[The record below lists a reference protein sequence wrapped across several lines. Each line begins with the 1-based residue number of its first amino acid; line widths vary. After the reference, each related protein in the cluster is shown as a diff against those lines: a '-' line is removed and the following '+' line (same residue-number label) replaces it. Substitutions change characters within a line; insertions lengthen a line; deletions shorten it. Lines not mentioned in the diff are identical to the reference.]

1 MTTISNVN
9 QQYNRFETD
18 KQRASAK
25 RFINADDAKL
35 NKMAHNTYN
44 FNERANDKKFS
55 RNVSIAVNSLP
66 LIAVASGLASKKGAA
81 AVIKDGAY
89 WGIALLAPKAINA
102 VNNKL
107 VNVSSKVK
115 NAERKNAGTSYMAQV
130 AASIGAYFGATAL
143 FNKVIEKP
151 KVKEFGKNMIGK
163 VSEFAS
169 NAKQTIKNMKSPINL
184 SPEAGA
190 KLAELKAKVKVP
202 EFAKPAIENLKNS
215 ETLKTALTTSK
226 NIAKKAIKNA
236 PILTVLGIGA
246 ALVAKSVSSAN
257 KFGEIKSN
265 IKNAQLETAK
275 GLVNAYS
282 QENEELKAEKE
293 EQLADNI
300 NPKTSDEDI
309 DA

>member
-1 MTTISNVN
+1 
-9 QQYNRFETD
+9 
-18 KQRASAK
+18 
-25 RFINADDAKL
+25 
-35 NKMAHNTYN
+35 
-44 FNERANDKKFS
+44 
-55 RNVSIAVNSLP
+55 
-66 LIAVASGLASKKGAA
+66 
-81 AVIKDGAY
+81 
-89 WGIALLAPKAINA
+89 
-102 VNNKL
+102 
-107 VNVSSKVK
+107 
-115 NAERKNAGTSYMAQV
+115 MAQV

-190 KLAELKAKVKVP
+190 KLAELKAKDLVENNYFSHESP
-202 EFAKPAIENLKNS
+202 TLGTPFEMLNNNNLKNS

-300 NPKTSDEDI
+300 NPETSDEDI

>member
-1 MTTISNVN
+1 
-9 QQYNRFETD
+9 
-18 KQRASAK
+18 
-25 RFINADDAKL
+25 
-35 NKMAHNTYN
+35 
-44 FNERANDKKFS
+44 
-55 RNVSIAVNSLP
+55 
-66 LIAVASGLASKKGAA
+66 
-81 AVIKDGAY
+81 
-89 WGIALLAPKAINA
+89 
-102 VNNKL
+102 
-107 VNVSSKVK
+107 
-115 NAERKNAGTSYMAQV
+115 MAQV

-300 NPKTSDEDI
+300 NPETSDEDI